1 MQGIKKSKY
10 QYLSVVVTPEQRR
23 LLDGMKR
30 TGISMSSIVRQ
41 ALNLWITRRN
51 HTQEDT
57 GDSFEYE

>member
-1 MQGIKKSKY
+1 
-10 QYLSVVVTPEQRR
+10 VVVTPEQRR